1 MIKDFVAIDLETT
14 GLSPY
19 DNKIIELGAVRYRD
33 GKPVDQYNTL
43 INPGVHI
50 PERITEI
57 TGIDDDMVSKAPYID
72 DELDRIMEFI
82 GNDVILGHNVI
93 FDYTFIAGALAGHS
107 IEYSAEAI
115 DTLKFA
121 KKVLS
126 ANESKNLEHL
136 CEMFDIV
143 TIHHRA
149 YEDAMSAAN
158 VYFRLCELSGEETIV
173 EQYHFKKQKAAGIT
187 PKQVNYLKSL
197 IERHNIKPDYII
209 ENLTKSQASREID
222 RILSEYGITR
232 RRT

>member
-19 DNKIIELGAVRYRD
+19 DNKIIEVGAVKYRD
-33 GKPVDQYNTL
+33 GKPVDKLNTL
-43 INPGVHI
+43 INPGIHI

-57 TGIDDDMVSKAPYID
+57 TGIDDDMVSKAPHID

-121 KKVLS
+121 KKVLP
-126 ANESKNLEHL
+126 ANESKRLEHL
-136 CEMFDIV
+136 CEMFDMV
-143 TIHHRA
+143 TVHHRA

-197 IERHNIKPDYII
+197 IERHNIKPGYIV

-222 RILSEYGITR
+222 KILSEYGITR
-232 RRT
+232 RQF

>member
-19 DNKIIELGAVRYRD
+19 DNKIIE
-33 GKPVDQYNTL
+33 VDKLNTL
-43 INPGVHI
+43 INPGIHI

-57 TGIDDDMVSKAPYID
+57 TGIDDDMVSKAPHID

-121 KKVLS
+121 KKVL
-126 ANESKNLEHL
+126 
-136 CEMFDIV
+136 
-143 TIHHRA
+143 
-149 YEDAMSAAN
+149 
-158 VYFRLCELSGEETIV
+158 
-173 EQYHFKKQKAAGIT
+173 
-187 PKQVNYLKSL
+187 P
-197 IERHNIKPDYII
+197 
-209 ENLTKSQASREID
+209 
-222 RILSEYGITR
+222 
-232 RRT
+232 